1 MKIAQAREAL
11 TLNEYN
17 RGASISAA
25 CRGAGYGPNITAGIA
40 YRIGLA
46 DGRAAQREETAKAYK
61 RAKALEDELKAL
73 KSSEEFKFTL
83 ADLINNPGPAR
94 DIHEIEREVFGQ
106 DPAPNDEPE
115 QPTPGESEED
125 ETHA

>member
-25 CRGAGYGPNITAGIA
+25 CKGAGYGPNITAGIA

-61 RAKALEDELKAL
+61 RAKALEEELKAL
-73 KSSEEFKFTL
+73 KASEEFKFTL
-83 ADLINNPGPAR
+83 ADLINHPQPDRTLEDVLN
-94 DIHEIEREVFGQ
+94 
-106 DPAPNDEPE
+106 EPE